1 MPVLLV
7 IISNSDPAVSSAWT
21 FFMSKLSFFRLSTL
35 NTIAIE
41 IASESPSGTPT
52 MASAIAS

>member
-1 MPVLLV
+1 
-7 IISNSDPAVSSAWT
+7 
-21 FFMSKLSFFRLSTL
+21 MSKLSFFRLSTL